1 MPVFCHVD
9 DKCVPLYRILWI
21 ADLPHFCG
29 DEECQREGQ
38 YEIRLE
44 GDESVWGNV
53 AEHDSAVEALEA
65 WLQGQDGEQPEG
77 EQPQDESI

>member
-9 DKCVPLYRILWI
+9 DKLVPLYRILWI
-21 ADLPHFCG
+21 AELPHFCG

-38 YEIRLE
+38 YEIHLE

-53 AEHDSAVEALEA
+53 AEHEAAVAALEA
-65 WLQGQDGEQPEG
+65 WLSGEQQED
-77 EQPQDESI
+77 EPQEEEPS

>member
-9 DKCVPLYRILWI
+9 DKIVPLYRIVWI
-21 ADLPHFCG
+21 AELPHFCG

-44 GDESVWGNV
+44 GDESVWGN
-53 AEHDSAVEALEA
+53 AGEHEAAVGALEA
-65 WLQGQDGEQPEG
+65 WLRGEQ
-77 EQPQDESI
+77 QDEEQQEEESN

>member
-9 DKCVPLYRILWI
+9 DKCIPLYRVVWI

-44 GDESVWGNV
+44 GDESVWGSV
-53 AEHDSAVEALEA
+53 AEHDAAVEALEA
-65 WLQGQDGEQPEG
+65 WLQGEQQEG
-77 EQPQDESI
+77 EQQEDELNP

>member
-9 DKCVPLYRILWI
+9 DKLIPLYRVVWI
-21 ADLPHFCG
+21 AELPHFCG

-44 GDESVWGNV
+44 GDESVWGGV
-53 AEHDSAVEALEA
+53 GEHDAAVEALQA
-65 WLQGQDGEQPEG
+65 WLQGDQQEG
-77 EQPQDESI
+77 EQQEDETHQ